1 MRFANPDAFQLLWLL
16 PAIVIAAWAFGRL
29 AKRRLHSAFGKKL
42 APFLSSSVSV
52 TKRRLKFALRLTA
65 LTLFIVALARPQL
78 GKGSQEVKARG
89 IELMIAIDV
98 STSMLAEDV
107 KPSRLEHAKAEVSRL
122 LDMLSGD
129 KVGLVAFAGSSVL
142 LSPLTTDKSALKMF
156 LDSISTQS
164 VETQGTDVRKALIEA
179 ENAFDRGG
187 VEDDESTKI
196 TRVILVASDGED
208 QEPGALAEAK
218 KLAGQGTRVFT
229 MAFGTERGGPIPL
242 RDERGYLQGYKRDRS
257 GQNIMTQVK
266 GDFLRELA
274 QAGHGSFY
282 FTTFGGQEGKKIK
295 DDLDRLEK
303 AEFASSVAASYDEKF
318 QIFLALGLLVAFL
331 EFLIGDGRAA
341 GRLWK
346 GRFEVAQ

>member
-16 PAIVIAAWAFGRL
+16 PVIVIAAWGFGRL
-29 AKRRLHSAFGKKL
+29 AKRRLQSAFGKKL

-52 TKRRLKFALRLTA
+52 AKRRLKLTLRLAA
-65 LTLFIVALARPQL
+65 LALFIVALARPQL

-196 TRVILVASDGED
+196 THVILIASDGED
-208 QEPGALAEAK
+208 QEPGAIVEAK

-282 FTTFGGQEGKKIK
+282 FTTFGGQEAKKIK